1 MVKLSTVLIVIFVL
15 TWTGIFCAGGS
26 AQKADHKASPR
37 KGPSVKSS
45 EMLPI
50 FVTTCK
56 IKKGTKISKK
66 MVVEKLVSTKSDG
79 MQNLE
84 NSAIGLA
91 KFVIGRRPGHDLVKG
106 QIILADDIWPYP
118 EGIIERVIFTTKEIP
133 AGAAIQK
140 GDVDVIRFVFYRP
153 VEFDK
158 HRPTDC
164 STVIGKKAR
173 IKLSKSHR
181 LVDGD
186 VIP

>member
-1 MVKLSTVLIVIFVL
+1 MVKLCTVLIICVL
-15 TWTGIFCAGGS
+15 TWTGIFCSGVS
-26 AQKADHKASPR
+26 AQKANHKTSPR
-37 KGPSVKSS
+37 KGPSVESS

-66 MVVEKLVSTKSDG
+66 MVVEKLVPKSDRIRS
-79 MQNLE
+79 
-84 NSAIGLA
+84 SAIGLA
-91 KFVIGRRPGHDLVKG
+91 KFVIGRRPEHDLVKG
-106 QIILADDIWPYP
+106 QIILADNIWPYP
-118 EGIIERVIFTTKEIP
+118 EGNIEGFVFTTKDIP
-133 AGAAIQK
+133 AGAVIK
-140 GDVDVIRFVFYRP
+140 EGDVHVIQFVFYRR

-173 IKLSKSHR
+173 IKLSKSHQ